1 MGWHLVMNSQASDAW
16 SPNNGKRS
24 DHCCPGTA
32 DICSKSSA
40 LLWFHYIYI
49 YVLNVN
55 YQLYDNK
62 HIISL
67 FETFWYMSCNAAVN
81 RTKQS
86 PVICWYPQQCRLF
99 SRVFTGFP
107 MPSSKTTPSTGPY
120 PECSGV
126 IHEIYRNRNLRH
138 LRRNA
143 ACILNLNLLHTAWQ
157 EMDSLAGCSE
167 LNGGSLQVPL
177 HLMGKPNR
185 LGAACHTSEGFNN
198 PWILSLKRH
207 SLQP

>member
-1 MGWHLVMNSQASDAW
+1 MS
-16 SPNNGKRS
+16 
-24 DHCCPGTA
+24 T
-32 DICSKSSA
+32 
-40 LLWFHYIYI
+40 
-49 YVLNVN
+49 N
-55 YQLYDNK
+55 YQLYDYN

-126 IHEIYRNRNLRH
+126 IHEIYRNRNQRH
-138 LRRNA
+138 LRRNVG
-143 ACILNLNLLHTAWQ
+143 CILNLRTFFIQHGKRWIPWLVVLNSTVEASRFPCIWW
-157 EMDSLAGCSE
+157 AKPTGSE
-167 LNGGSLQVPL
+167 PFATPL
-177 HLMGKPNR
+177 KVSTIPEASWASRETRYNHRCCIHMFG
-185 LGAACHTSEGFNN
+185 E
-198 PWILSLKRH
+198 
-207 SLQP
+207 